1 MRPMRLGMLD
11 AKEVARVDRHGMRG
25 IIAALPDQLEASA
38 KLGLGSA
45 VDLGE
50 AQRVFIVGMGGSAIA
65 GDVFAAWASDRAK
78 VPIQVV
84 RDYRLP
90 SYARPEDVLVAVS
103 YSGNTEETLSATTQ
117 GMKLG
122 CRMVAITSG
131 GALRDL
137 ARKANAPVFEVP
149 PGLPPRGAFGHLFG
163 VLPAI
168 AESWVFGHLHA
179 EVERAIAHLRQVR
192 EKLRPEVG
200 ARSNRAKSIAVRL
213 RSTVP
218 VLYAMPPF
226 TPIAKRWQAQFNE
239 NAKLL
244 AFSSS
249 LPEADHNELVGWCE
263 DERVRGHTPIIFRD
277 RDEPPEMRRQLD
289 ITVELISRHASVLEV
304 ETEGETTLSR
314 LLGTLFLGD
323 YVSLYLA
330 TLHRVDPLPLAPI
343 EELKKRLARSRR
355 KS

>member
-65 GDVFAAWASDRAK
+65 GDV
-78 VPIQVV
+78 
-84 RDYRLP
+84 
-90 SYARPEDVLVAVS
+90 EDVLVAVS

-200 ARSNRAKSIAVRL
+200 ARANRAKSIAVRL

-218 VLYAMPPF
+218 VLYAMPP
-226 TPIAKRWQAQFNE
+226 
-239 NAKLL
+239 
-244 AFSSS
+244 
-249 LPEADHNELVGWCE
+249 
-263 DERVRGHTPIIFRD
+263 GHTPIIFRD